1 MLWSGEFVS
10 FHTAIQ
16 PAWLSVIEGPRYVR
30 GQNLEAKR
38 AFNAFAVPDSHIAQ
52 FVDR

>member
-16 PAWLSVIEGPRYVR
+16 PALLSVIEGPRYVK